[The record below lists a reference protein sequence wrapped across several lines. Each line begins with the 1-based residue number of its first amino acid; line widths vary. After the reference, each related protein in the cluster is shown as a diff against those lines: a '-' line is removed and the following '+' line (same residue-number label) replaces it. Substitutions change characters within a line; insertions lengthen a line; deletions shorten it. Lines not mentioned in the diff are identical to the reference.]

1 MPRGGLR
8 STSWKATWKH
18 GATKT
23 IRVPIALAD
32 RVLEITRAL
41 DEEQDATWAMGL
53 VTGNAPVRIPLHAN
67 DVAIAVDAITT
78 AIQLKLA
85 AIRRESL
92 KRSKANFAQI
102 DQWRSEI
109 QALERVVAT
118 LEPR

>member
-8 STSWKATWKH
+8 STSWKAAWKH

-41 DEEQDATWAMGL
+41 DERQDATWAQGL
-53 VTGNAPVRIPLHAN
+53 VTGTAQVRIPLDAN
-67 DVAIAVDAITT
+67 DVAIAVDALTT

-85 AIRRESL
+85 AIRSESK
-92 KRSKANFAQI
+92 KRRLADNAQI
-102 DQWRSEI
+102 DQWRGEI
-109 QALERVVAT
+109 EALERVVAT
-118 LEPR
+118 LESR